1 MTSIG
6 TTRDRFW
13 LKVFKRK
20 LTPDGFLWKFRNFN
34 PPSPQHVKI
43 RILLSHSLDNAFWI
57 ETGTYLGDTTLSL
70 SRIAKN
76 IVSIEPQFELSQFA
90 KKRLKRFENIKVV
103 NSTSEES
110 IAGILD
116 TVSGPACFWLDG
128 HPSGDITHKGPAISP
143 ILQELAAIS
152 AYANKDNPVVVF
164 VDDFRLFV
172 SSTSSGYPSHL
183 TLVEWAFDNNLNWT
197 VEHDIFIAK
206 SSYIAN

>member
-1 MTSIG
+1 MTGIG
-6 TTRDRFW
+6 TTRYKFW

-20 LTPDGFLWKFRNFN
+20 LTPYGFLWKFRNFN

-43 RILLSHSLDNAFWI
+43 KILLSHSLDNAFWI

-76 IVSIEPQFELSQFA
+76 IVSIEPQSELSKFA
-90 KKRLKRFENIKVV
+90 EKRLKRHKNIKVV

-116 TVSGPACFWLDG
+116 SVRGPVCFWLDG
-128 HPSGDITHKGPAISP
+128 HHSGDITHKGSAISP

-152 AYANKDNPVVVF
+152 AYANKDNPIVVF
-164 VDDFRLFV
+164 IDDFRLFV

-183 TLVEWAFDNNLNWT
+183 TLVEWALENNLNWT

-206 SSYIAN
+206 SSYLAN